1 MKTVSCQIFITGE
14 LNIKIELRNQ
24 KNYLVTISNRSI
36 IQELSTLDKR
46 TLSRDNPQSSWTL
59 IFKLNYSVRLV
70 KAREMTS
77 YSKRGVRFYSQA
89 S

>member
-1 MKTVSCQIFITGE
+1 M
-14 LNIKIELRNQ
+14 
-24 KNYLVTISNRSI
+24 TISNRSI

-77 YSKRGVRFYSQA
+77 CSKRGFVLCKVLLSGQLKNQDCIVDWTA
-89 S
+89 D